1 MIQVPSEI
9 VSPERGEVRVVGWR
23 GVGDAP
29 LAAGVHVAQVVRQ
42 RLKLVG
48 GQLGENRE
56 VFRLKS

>member
-1 MIQVPSEI
+1 MICDLNEP
-9 VSPERGEVRVVGWR
+9 SPERGEVRVVGGR

-48 GQLGENRE
+48 GQLGEKGKE
-56 VFRLKS
+56 F